1 MEIIERSGV
10 GRVWAEDGMNRDGT
24 EDFEA
29 VKLSC
34 ILYKDRYVHMS
45 KSVECTPCLGVHEP
59 GMKMHIYNPSTGEV
73 MARGQKL
80 KDNLGYMTACFKK
93 KSSCFLPTRTG
104 FGMTRKIPLCICKG
118 ISREV

>member
-1 MEIIERSGV
+1 MMEIIERSGV

-45 KSVECTPCLGVHEP
+45 KSVECTMLGCTRARHEDVH
-59 GMKMHIYNPSTGEV
+59 
-73 MARGQKL
+73 L
-80 KDNLGYMTACFKK
+80 
-93 KSSCFLPTRTG
+93 
-104 FGMTRKIPLCICKG
+104 
-118 ISREV
+118 